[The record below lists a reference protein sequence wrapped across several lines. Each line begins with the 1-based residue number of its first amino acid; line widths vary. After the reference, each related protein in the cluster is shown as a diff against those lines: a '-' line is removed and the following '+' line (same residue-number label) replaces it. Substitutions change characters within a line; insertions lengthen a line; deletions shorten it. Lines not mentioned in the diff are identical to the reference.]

1 MANQEQQAFCS
12 CHQGLSPKLPVQGQY
27 IRVTLLKEIIV
38 WEGDQRVVTPAGTSY
53 AGIVT
58 QIDPEG
64 FFDLTDES
72 GLGKGFYAF
81 DTTIKIEAPVTEEV
95 SAK

>member
-1 MANQEQQAFCS
+1 MEKQEQQAFCS
-12 CHQGLSPKLPVQGQY
+12 CHQGLSPKLPVQGQQV
-27 IRVTLLKEIIV
+27 RVTLLKDIVV

-53 AGIVT
+53 EGNVT

-72 GLGKGFYAF
+72 GFCKGFYAF
-81 DTTIKIEAPVTEEV
+81 DTTIKIEAPVAQEV
-95 SAK
+95 